1 MNIIIVDDDKLV
13 SASLKTILETS
24 GDVHVQALGSS
35 GAEAVSLYESYHP
48 DVLLMD
54 IRMNSM
60 NGIEAAR
67 EIRRKH
73 PDSKILFLTTFSDDE
88 YIIDA

>member
-35 GAEAVSLYESYHP
+35 GAEAVSLYESYQP
-48 DVLLMD
+48 DLLLMELRL
-54 IRMNSM
+54 I
-60 NGIEAAR
+60 
-67 EIRRKH
+67 
-73 PDSKILFLTTFSDDE
+73 
-88 YIIDA
+88 

>member
-24 GDVHVQALGSS
+24 GDFHVQALGSS

-48 DVLLMD
+48 DVLLM
-54 IRMNSM
+54 
-60 NGIEAAR
+60 G
-67 EIRRKH
+67 
-73 PDSKILFLTTFSDDE
+73 
-88 YIIDA
+88 